1 MENKKELSYQEK
13 QRHLY
18 FEQKK
23 TLDLFLERGAISKVQ
38 YDKSLGDLTEKM
50 GIDLTVD
57 TEAMTDDEKIDVVA
71 RRIMEEYR
79 PHLKNLQSNE

>member
-1 MENKKELSYQEK
+1 MENRKELSYQEK

-23 TLDLFLERGAISKVQ
+23 TLDLFLEHGAISKAQ
-38 YDKSLGDLTEKM
+38 HDKSLGDLTEKM

-57 TEAMTDDEKIDVVA
+57 TKAMTDDEKIDVVA
-71 RRIMEEYR
+71 RRILEEYR
-79 PHLKNLQSNE
+79 PAFEELAK